1 MISTRRVAIRTRLL
15 KLSLDSSFARLETP
29 LLVQAS
35 EVPYTETLRS
45 VERKVSL
52 SPKSELHHK
61 EHREVRKVAW
71 AAWHMGGGRGD
82 IAERLL
88 GDPNETVIKDRRSV
102 SASGIMLEE
111 WRCVMQTSSNR

>member
-1 MISTRRVAIRTRLL
+1 MVIRTRLL
-15 KLSLDSSFARLETP
+15 KLFLDSSFARLETA

-35 EVPYTETLRS
+35 EVPYTETSRRI
-45 VERKVSL
+45 ERKVSL

-61 EHREVRKVAW
+61 EHREARKLGW

-82 IAERLL
+82 IAEGLL
-88 GDPNETVIKDRRSV
+88 GDTKETVIRNRRRV

-111 WRCVMQTSSNR
+111 WRCVVQTSNNK